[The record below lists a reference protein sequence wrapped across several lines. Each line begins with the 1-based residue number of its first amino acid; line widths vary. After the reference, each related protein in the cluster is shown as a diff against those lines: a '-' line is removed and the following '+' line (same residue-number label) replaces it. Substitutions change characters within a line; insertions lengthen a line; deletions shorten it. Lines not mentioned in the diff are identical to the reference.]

1 LPVLVAKAFDST
13 FRHSVYRTGT
23 ELVYLALPTSARN
36 RAKPLIDGAVMR
48 GSQALGAGLLLLLAW
63 VGWDSASD

>member
-1 LPVLVAKAFDST
+1 MLVAKAFDST